1 MTQPSG
7 PSSRLLGTSAIA
19 ADLLSWPSEENMK
32 PSATHK
38 WLVASVM
45 GVLWAITTVIL
56 WALLALAFGRS
67 KSDFRLI
74 TVLILGAVT
83 AVLLAAHAY
92 SEGWR
97 HGSETPVNPRKDS
110 KP

>member
-1 MTQPSG
+1 
-7 PSSRLLGTSAIA
+7 
-19 ADLLSWPSEENMK
+19 MK

-45 GVLWAITTVIL
+45 GVLWAIVTAVL

-74 TVLILGAVT
+74 TVLILSAVA
-83 AVLLAAHAY
+83 AVLLAAHVY
-92 SEGWR
+92 SEGWKD
-97 HGSETPVNPRKDS
+97 GSRTSLTSRKGS
-110 KP
+110 SS